1 MKKSNLI
8 ADSPY
13 GHLIVAD
20 GNIKLRSVFDFPG
33 CTELFSF
40 LYVCEQVNCTVEFE
54 NEEIIVEPK
63 NTDNAIQTMLAV
75 YVSFG
80 QDDTIFKRYMNY
92 LTKLGADGKREPTVC
107 DK

>member
-40 LYVCEQVNCTVEFE
+40 LHVCEQVNCTVEFE

-92 LTKLGADGKREPTVC
+92 LTKLGSDGKREPTVF